1 MKEPIN
7 DIQLIEKF
15 LEGRM
20 NEAEKKEFENKL
32 KVDQSLNE
40 MMTDINLLVD
50 GIKMS
55 AAQSSRE
62 EKSDRLKF
70 FNEINE
76 IEKNA
81 FEITSAETKIIPI
94 YRKPWVLSAAASIVL
109 LVALTFYFMREQ
121 TPINEKLYTAYF
133 EPFDSPGS
141 GLTRGTNE
149 VTLKTQAYEAYDNG
163 NYKVAAQ
170 LFEQIVSE
178 KEDAIAQ
185 LCLGNTYLAQNDLSK
200 AEKVFTEML
209 TRQSELI
216 TQVKWYLAL
225 TYLKENKMERAKAT
239 LWEISKSS
247 TYGEKAQKLLKAL
260 D

>member
-1 MKEPIN
+1 MEQPIN

-15 LEGRM
+15 LDGRM
-20 NEAEKKEFENKL
+20 SEAERKEFENKL
-32 KVDQSLNE
+32 KLDQRLSE
-40 MMTDINLLVD
+40 MMTDMNLLVE

-55 AAQSSRE
+55 AAQSSKE
-62 EKSDRLKF
+62 EKTDRLKF

-81 FEITSAETKIIPI
+81 FDSTAEVKIIPL
-94 YRKPWVLSAAASIVL
+94 YRKPWILSAAASVL
-109 LVALTFYFMREQ
+109 LLAALTFYFMREQ
-121 TPINEKLYTAYF
+121 TPLNEKLYTAYF

-141 GLTRGTNE
+141 GITRGKNE

-170 LFEQIVSE
+170 LFEQIVNE
-178 KEDAIAQ
+178 REDAIAQ
-185 LCLGNTYLAQNDLSK
+185 LCLGNAYLAQNDLSK
-200 AEKVFTEML
+200 AEKIFTEML

-216 TQVKWYLAL
+216 TQAKWYLAL
-225 TYLKENKMERAKAT
+225 TYLKGNKMERAKAT

-247 TYGEKAQKLLKAL
+247 TYGEKARKLLKEL

>member
-15 LEGRM
+15 LDGRM
-20 NEAEKKEFENKL
+20 SEAEKKEFENKL
-32 KVDQSLNE
+32 KLDQRLSE
-40 MMTDINLLVD
+40 MMTDMNLLVE
-50 GIKMS
+50 GIKLS
-55 AAQSSRE
+55 AAQSSKE

-81 FEITSAETKIIPI
+81 FDPASEAKIIPL
-94 YRKPWVLSAAASIVL
+94 YRKPWVLSAAASVIL
-109 LVALTFYFMREQ
+109 LVTLTFYFLREQ
-121 TPINEKLYTAYF
+121 TPLNEKLYAAHF

-163 NYKVAAQ
+163 NYKVATQ
-170 LFEQIVSE
+170 LFEQIVNE

-209 TRQSELI
+209 TKQSELI
-216 TQVKWYLAL
+216 TQAKWYLAL

-247 TYGEKAQKLLKAL
+247 TYGEKAQQLLKEL

>member
-15 LEGRM
+15 LEGKM
-20 NEAEKKEFENKL
+20 SDDEKKEFENKL
-32 KVDQSLNE
+32 KLDQPLSA
-40 MMTDINLLVD
+40 MITDMNLLVE

-55 AAQSSRE
+55 AAESSKE
-62 EKSDRLKF
+62 EKLDRLKF
-70 FNEINE
+70 FNQINE

-81 FEITSAETKIIPI
+81 FEISDARIVPM
-94 YRKPWVLSAAASIVL
+94 YRRPWILSAAASVIL
-109 LVALTFYFMREQ
+109 LVTLTFYFMREQ
-121 TPINEKLYTAYF
+121 TPIGEKLYTAYF

-149 VTLKTQAYEAYDNG
+149 VTLKSRAYEAYDNG

-170 LFEQIVSE
+170 LFEQITRE

-185 LCLGNTYLAQNDLSK
+185 LCLGNSYLAQNDLNK

-209 TRQSELI
+209 TKQSELI
-216 TQVKWYLAL
+216 TQAKWYLAL

-247 TYGEKAQKLLKAL
+247 TYGEKARKLLKKL